1 MNTTG
6 SDLLDELNKLIDQR
20 LEDPSFSL
28 ETICQHLG
36 VSRSQLYRIIKDET
50 QLSTTRYLR
59 KRRLLKT
66 RELLLET
73 DLRISE
79 ICDRVGLTSP
89 QNLSTYFAEEFG
101 LSPTE
106 FRKNHR
112 PEAAE
117 FLTAP
122 TDVPAPDSPV
132 PTLPDATQAP
142 MGRIRS
148 PRWKLWLG
156 AGLGLLILI
165 VLGIYGLKQT
175 DPTPLSEGPAINSLA
190 LLPFVNLGDAESGP
204 ACEGVMDEIYASVA
218 LLKNLTVIAR
228 SSSDQ
233 YRNTPKTG
241 WQIGDELHV
250 AHLLKGSVL
259 KTGRQLQVKLELV
272 GTQDDIREWQKVYKG
287 DYATLFSMTDQMVR
301 DVTAQLNQLVGS
313 ARPPS
318 VGASSADS
326 LTGSVALARQPART
340 RNLAAYNLFLQ
351 GRQLVVERTHS
362 GLTQSLKRFDEA
374 LQLDSTF
381 AEAYAYKAT
390 AYMLLWVL
398 NYADAKATYGPA
410 EQAALTAIR
419 LDPSNSTAYGAL
431 GSLYHNS
438 YQWKAAE
445 NAFRI
450 GLQHSPNDAQ
460 LLYWYGLLLRS
471 VGRLPE
477 AVRYSQRA
485 IELDPL
491 YPVMLTGHI
500 INCVFL
506 GDKAKAQAA
515 IRSGEG
521 FFDKAF
527 IYYLGKGYYY
537 LGQGDYSQAYA
548 NFNTLHQLNPA
559 YKNYE
564 SAAMFCQA
572 RQGKRTEAL
581 AWLTHLPNTPR
592 ADYDRA
598 VVFAG
603 LAEKDSCL
611 HYLKKAAD
619 GGFYHRDMK
628 LSPLFK
634 PYRNHP
640 IFRAILHQYQLN

>member
-1 MNTTG
+1 MNTSG
-6 SDLLDELNKLIDQR
+6 SPLLDQLDKLIDQR
-20 LEDPSFSL
+20 LEDPSFTL
-28 ETICQHLG
+28 EAICQHLS
-36 VSRSQLYRIIKDET
+36 VSRSQLYRIVKDET

-106 FRKNHR
+106 FRKKHC
-112 PEAAE
+112 PEEAE
-117 FLTAP
+117 EP
-122 TDVPAPDSPV
+122 VDPIEEPALDSP
-132 PTLPDATQAP
+132 TLALPNPIQP
-142 MGRIRS
+142 
-148 PRWKLWLG
+148 PRGWFSNSRRRLLLG
-156 AGLGLLILI
+156 VGGSLLFLAGLVIYWLKRPNEPGLIDGTA
-165 VLGIYGLKQT
+165 V
-175 DPTPLSEGPAINSLA
+175 NSLA
-190 LLPFVNLGDAESGP
+190 LVPFVNLGDADSSP
-204 ACEGVMDEIYASVA
+204 ACEGVMDEIYASVT

-233 YRNTPKTG
+233 YRNTQKTS

-259 KTGRQLQVKLELV
+259 KTGRQLQVKLELIN
-272 GTQDDIREWQKVYKG
+272 TQDDIREWQKVYRG
-287 DYATLFSMTDQMVR
+287 EYATLFSMTDQMVQ
-301 DVTAQLNQLVGS
+301 DVTTQLNRMVSS
-313 ARPPS
+313 ARPQ
-318 VGASSADS
+318 SAGGLPTDT
-326 LTGSVALARQPART
+326 LTGGVALARQPART

-351 GRQLVVERTHS
+351 GRQLMIDRTNS
-362 GLTQSLKRFDEA
+362 GLLNSISRFDAA
-374 LQLDSTF
+374 LRLDSTF
-381 AEAYAYKAT
+381 AEAYAYKAN

-398 NYADAKATYGPA
+398 NYADVKATYGPS

-460 LLYWYGLLLRS
+460 LTYWYSLLLRS
-471 VGRLPE
+471 LGRLPE

-500 INCVFL
+500 LNCVFL

-521 FFDKAF
+521 IFDQAF
-527 IYYLGKGYYY
+527 IYHLGKGYYY
-537 LGQGDYSQAYA
+537 LNLADYRQATVS
-548 NFNTLHQLNPA
+548 FNRLHQLNPA

-564 SAAMFCQA
+564 SVAMYCLA
-572 RQGKRTEAL
+572 RQGKRGQAL
-581 AWLTHLPNTPR
+581 TWLSHLPKTPR
-592 ADYDRA
+592 GDYDRA

-603 LAEKDSCL
+603 LTEDDSCL
-611 HYLKKAAD
+611 YYLKKAAD

-634 PYRNHP
+634 PYRKQAV
-640 IFRAILHQYQLN
+640 FQAILHQYQLN